1 MDQLLNILKSS
12 GSLLKE
18 SFLAWQANKASRL
31 AAALAYYTVFALAP
45 LLIIAIALVSLVLSE
60 QAAQNEIV
68 TALEDTVGRQA
79 AQLLED
85 AIVNA
90 SQPAAST
97 LASLIGFGTL
107 LFAASGLFGQLQ
119 EALNTAWRVGSQ
131 AGDGIVYFIKRR
143 LLMFFMVFII
153 GGLLLL
159 SLAASIAVSALTEYF
174 QLGSYLQNINLLVSF
189 GLVTLLFALI
199 YKILPEADISWRD
212 VWMGAI
218 VTSVLFT
225 LGKYLIGLYLG
236 SSNVGSAYG
245 AAGSLLV
252 ILVWIYYSAQIF
264 LFGAE
269 FTYVYARKFGSLA
282 ILTED
287 PTPPERPVE
296 ETHLAETEI
305 NQQGNLLSL
314 QARPKAR
321 SSGTIAYSTAI
332 IGLIIGVIV
341 GKAWRSD

>member
-1 MDQLLNILKSS
+1 MDHLLNILKIS
-12 GSLLKE
+12 GNLLKE
-18 SFLAWQANKASRL
+18 SFLAWQEDKASRL
-31 AAALAYYTVFALAP
+31 AAALAYYTVFAMAP
-45 LLIIAIALVSLVLSE
+45 LLIIAVAVVSLVLSE
-60 QAAQNEIV
+60 QAAQNEIA
-68 TALEDTVGRQA
+68 TLLEDTVGQQA
-79 AQLLED
+79 AALIEG
-85 AIVNA
+85 AITNA
-90 SQPAAST
+90 SQPAASI

-119 EALNTAWRVGSQ
+119 DALNTAWQAESQ
-131 AGDGIVYFIKRR
+131 LEGGLVYFIKSR
-143 LLMFFMVFII
+143 LLMFVMVFLI

-159 SLAASIAVSALTEYF
+159 SLVASIIVSAVTEYL

-199 YKILPEADISWRD
+199 YQILPETDISWGD
-212 VWMGAI
+212 VWIGAT
-218 VTSVLFT
+218 VTSILFT

-269 FTYVYARKFGSLA
+269 FTHVYAQKFGSLA
-282 ILTED
+282 KPAADSALPKQSPADIPPAE
-287 PTPPERPVE
+287 PEVRPPEKSLASPVKPKMKQP
-296 ETHLAETEI
+296 EI
-305 NQQGNLLSL
+305 
-314 QARPKAR
+314 
-321 SSGTIAYSTAI
+321 TTAAVAI
-332 IGLIIGVIV
+332 LGLMIGVIV

>member
-1 MDQLLNILKSS
+1 
-12 GSLLKE
+12 
-18 SFLAWQANKASRL
+18 
-31 AAALAYYTVFALAP
+31 
-45 LLIIAIALVSLVLSE
+45 
-60 QAAQNEIV
+60 
-68 TALEDTVGRQA
+68 
-79 AQLLED
+79 
-85 AIVNA
+85 
-90 SQPAAST
+90 
-97 LASLIGFGTL
+97 
-107 LFAASGLFGQLQ
+107 
-119 EALNTAWRVGSQ
+119 
-131 AGDGIVYFIKRR
+131 
-143 LLMFFMVFII
+143 MFFMVFII

-296 ETHLAETEI
+296 ETLLAKKEI

-314 QARPKAR
+314 PARPKAR

>member
-1 MDQLLNILKSS
+1 MEQLLNILKSI
-12 GSLLKE
+12 GNLLKE
-18 SFLAWQANKASRL
+18 SFLAWQADKASRL
-31 AAALAYYTVFALAP
+31 AAALAYYTAFAMAP
-45 LLIIAIALVSLVLSE
+45 LLIIAIAVVSLVLSE

-68 TALEDTVGRQA
+68 TALEDTVGRQSA
-79 AQLLED
+79 ELLEE

-90 SQPAAST
+90 SQPAATT
-97 LASLIGFGTL
+97 LASLIGFGAL

-119 EALNTAWRVGSQ
+119 EALNTAWHVESQ
-131 AGDGIVYFIKRR
+131 TDGGIIYFVKRR
-143 LLMFFMVFII
+143 LLMFVMVFII

-159 SLAASIAVSALTEYF
+159 SLVASIAVSALTEYF

-189 GLVTLLFALI
+189 GLVTLLFALV

-212 VWMGAI
+212 VWLGAA

-269 FTYVYARKFGSLA
+269 FTYVYAQKFGSLA
-282 ILTED
+282 FQTPQAISPEQPVTEQ
-287 PTPPERPVE
+287 P
-296 ETHLAETEI
+296 LAQTAI
-305 NQQGNLLSL
+305 RQGENLLPL
-314 QARPKAR
+314 PARPKM
-321 SSGTIAYSTAI
+321 GETGITAYSTAI
-332 IGLIIGVIV
+332 LGLIIGVIL